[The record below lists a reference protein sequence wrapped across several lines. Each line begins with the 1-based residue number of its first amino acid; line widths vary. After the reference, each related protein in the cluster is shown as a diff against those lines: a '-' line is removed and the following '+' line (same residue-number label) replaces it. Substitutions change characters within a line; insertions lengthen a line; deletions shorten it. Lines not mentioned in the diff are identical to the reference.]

1 MRVFRTYNKACE
13 KSYGTLLMIKRITFL
28 QDVVYNLYNNLN
40 LRKEAKTWLNDKYPK
55 NLGAK
60 FTKIWK
66 EDETTWS
73 ITGTVLIKIGMMKK
87 ARKTFK
93 LQLGSESGEI
103 IGYSDY

>member
-1 MRVFRTYNKACE
+1 MSKIQNYNDAE
-13 KSYGTLLMIKRITFL
+13 S
-28 QDVVYNLYNNLN
+28 
-40 LRKEAKTWLNDKYPK
+40 EAKKWLSDKYPK

-87 ARKTFK
+87 AQKTFK